1 MVQSAAA
8 TVDEYMQTLAP
19 ERLEAMTRI
28 RALFKEVLVGYD
40 ESMKYGMPT
49 YGPGGAYVTAFNS
62 QKGYI
67 AFYAG
72 RTAMEKFKDQ
82 LAGIDCGKGCIRYK
96 KIDRIDFDV
105 VRGLLE
111 DIVARNPGVGCS

>member
-1 MVQSAAA
+1 MVQSTAA
-8 TVDEYMQTLAP
+8 TVDEYMETVAP
-19 ERLEAMTRI
+19 ERREAMERM
-28 RALFKEVLVGYD
+28 RALFREVLVGYD
-40 ESMKYGMPT
+40 EGMKYGMPT
-49 YGPGGAYVTAFNS
+49 YGPAGDYVTAFNS

-72 RTAMEKFKDQ
+72 RTAMEKFKAQ

-96 KIDRIDFDV
+96 KIEKIDFDV

-111 DIVARNPGVGCS
+111 DIAARRPAQGC

>member
-1 MVQSAAA
+1 MVQSTAA
-8 TVDEYMQTLAP
+8 TVDEYMETVAP
-19 ERLEAMTRI
+19 ERLEAMKRM
-28 RALFKEVLVGYD
+28 RALFKEVLVGY
-40 ESMKYGMPT
+40 EEGMNYGMPT
-49 YGPGGAYVTAFNS
+49 YGPSGAYVTAFNS

-72 RTAMEKFKDQ
+72 QTAMAKFKDQ

-96 KIDRIDFDV
+96 KIEKIDFDV

-111 DIVARNPGVGCS
+111 DIAARNPGVGCS